1 MFPKQ
6 LFYLTSDQLQAWQ
19 WRQGTLS
26 GPAVF
31 PATRAGV
38 DDFIAY
44 LEQQGARPAW
54 LVVDLIEEDFSRHA
68 LPHVRGRAG
77 RQLRARRLGQQY
89 RDTPY
94 RAAIVQGRLA
104 EGRRDDVVLFTALTN
119 PALLA
124 PWIDAM
130 ALMQTPLAGI
140 YSATL
145 LSATLLARMTRR
157 EHPPG
162 AQAPRH
168 QLLVT
173 LQSGGM
179 RQTYLQGGALKFSR
193 LVQPTEDGDVADTIV
208 PETRRTQQF
217 LTSVRLL
224 ERDDVLHVTIL
235 VPASAVEELAQ
246 RCEDG
251 PATLYDVQPLD
262 AAARALGMAS
272 TPVLA
277 DQLLLHILGRATP
290 ASHYPLGGQDGFY
303 RLWRLRLSLYAS
315 SAVMATAC
323 LAWTV
328 ANLVGYGIAHGN
340 VNGLRSETAHYQ
352 AAYRNSMSSM
362 PPVVDKSANMKA
374 AVQIDRLVAQQ
385 GPWPVHML
393 GMVSE
398 ALEKSPQIR
407 LTQLEWRAQVPGQ
420 AAVAAPATGGP
431 SAPTSPALVA
441 PTSSLALGIP
451 KAPPQALRLQAEV
464 LAGQD
469 NYRVVLDSMNGFA
482 RQLARMPHMT
492 VEIAQLPF
500 DIRSNVKL
508 SGSVGVAN
516 SGEDRAK
523 FTLDLVWTP

>member
-19 WRQGTLS
+19 WRQGVLA
-26 GPAVF
+26 GPTAF

-38 DDFIAY
+38 DEFIAY
-44 LEQQGARPAW
+44 LEQHGAGPAW

-68 LPHVRGRAG
+68 LPHVRGRSG

-94 RAAIVQGRLA
+94 RTALVQGRLE

-130 ALMQTPLAGI
+130 ELMQTPLAGI

-145 LSATLLARMTRR
+145 LSATLLQRMARQAR
-157 EHPPG
+157 PAG
-162 AQAPRH
+162 APALRH
-168 QLLVT
+168 ELLVT

-179 RQTYLQGGALKFSR
+179 RQTYLQDGALKFSR
-193 LVQPTEDGDVADTIV
+193 LVQPTPDADVADTIL

-217 LTSVRLL
+217 LASVRLL
-224 ERDDVLHVTIL
+224 ERDEPLHVTVL
-235 VPASAVEELAQ
+235 APAAAVDELAR

-251 PATLYDVQPLD
+251 PATHYDVVPLD
-262 AAARALGMAS
+262 TAARALGMAG

-277 DQLLLHILGRATP
+277 EELLLTIVARAAP
-290 ASHYPLGGQDGFY
+290 ASHYPLGSKDGFY
-303 RLWRLRLSLYAS
+303 RLWRLRLSLFAS
-315 SAVMATAC
+315 SAVLAAAC

-340 VNGLRSETAHYQ
+340 AEGLRSETAHYQ

-362 PPVVDKSANMKA
+362 PPAVDKTANMKA
-374 AVQIDRLVAQQ
+374 AVQIDRMVAQQ
-385 GPWPVHML
+385 GPWPLQML

-398 ALEKSPQIR
+398 ALENSPQIR
-407 LTQLEWRAQVPGQ
+407 LTQLEWRADVPGQ
-420 AAVAAPATGGP
+420 GAAPTPGA
-431 SAPTSPALVA
+431 APGSPALVA

-451 KAPPQALRLQAEV
+451 KAPVQKLRLQAEV

-482 RQLARMPHMT
+482 RELARMPHMT

>member
-1 MFPKQ
+1 M
-6 LFYLTSDQLQAWQ
+6 DE
-19 WRQGTLS
+19 
-26 GPAVF
+26 
-31 PATRAGV
+31 
-38 DDFIAY
+38 FIAY
-44 LEQQGARPAW
+44 LERQGAGPAW

-94 RAAIVQGRLA
+94 RTALVQGRLE

-124 PWIDAM
+124 PWIEAM
-130 ALMQTPLAGI
+130 ELMQTPLAGI

-145 LSATLLARMTRR
+145 LSAALLRRMTRQER
-157 EHPPG
+157 PAAAP
-162 AQAPRH
+162 PRH
-168 QLLVT
+168 ELLVT

-179 RQTYLQGGALKFSR
+179 RQTYLQDGALKFSR
-193 LVQPTEDGDVADTIV
+193 LVQPTPDGDVADTIL

-217 LTSVRLL
+217 LASVRLL
-224 ERDDVLHVTIL
+224 ERDEALQVTVLA
-235 VPASAVEELAQ
+235 PAAAVEELAQ

-251 PATLYDVQPLD
+251 PATRYEVVPLD
-262 AAARALGMAS
+262 TAARALGMAA

-277 DQLLLHILGRATP
+277 DELLLTIVARHAP
-290 ASHYPLGGQDGFY
+290 ASHYPLAGKDGYY
-303 RLWRLRLSLYAS
+303 RLWRLRLSLFAS
-315 SAVMATAC
+315 SAVLGTAC

-328 ANLVGYGIAHGN
+328 ANLVGYGISHGN
-340 VNGLRSETAHYQ
+340 ANGLRSETAHYQ

-362 PPVVDKSANMKA
+362 PPAVDKTVNMKA
-374 AVQIDRLVAQQ
+374 AVQIDRMVAQQ
-385 GPWPVHML
+385 GPSPQHML

-398 ALEKSPQIR
+398 ALENSPQIR

-420 AAVAAPATGGP
+420 AAVAAPGA
-431 SAPTSPALVA
+431 APGSPALVA

-451 KAPPQALRLQAEV
+451 KAPAQTLRLHAEV

>member
-6 LFYLTSDQLQAWQ
+6 LFYLTSEQLQAWQ
-19 WRQGTLS
+19 WRQGALS
-26 GPAVF
+26 DPAVF

-94 RAAIVQGRLA
+94 RAAIVQGRLQ

-119 PALLA
+119 PAVLA

-145 LSATLLARMTRR
+145 LSATLLARMARHGSASG
-157 EHPPG
+157 EP
-162 AQAPRH
+162 PRH

-235 VPASAVEELAQ
+235 VPASAADELAQ

-251 PATLYDVQPLD
+251 PATRYDVRPLD
-262 AAARALGMAS
+262 AAAGALGMAS
-272 TPVLA
+272 APVLA
-277 DQLLLHILGRATP
+277 DQLLLHIVGRATP
-290 ASHYPLGGQDGFY
+290 ASHYPLGGKDGFY

-328 ANLVGYGIAHGN
+328 ANLVGYGVAHGN

-362 PPVVDKSANMKA
+362 PPVVDKTVNMKA

-420 AAVAAPATGGP
+420 ATVAAPGA
-431 SAPTSPALVA
+431 AASPALVA

-451 KAPPQALRLQAEV
+451 KAPSQTLRLQAEV

>member
-6 LFYLTSDQLQAWQ
+6 LFYLTSEQLQAWQ
-19 WRQGTLS
+19 WRQGVLS
-26 GPAVF
+26 GPVEF
-31 PATRAGV
+31 PASRAGV

-44 LEQQGARPAW
+44 LELQGARPAW

-94 RAAIVQGRLA
+94 RAALVQGRQQ

-124 PWIDAM
+124 PWVDAM
-130 ALMQTPLAGI
+130 ALMRTPLAGI
-140 YSATL
+140 YSAPL
-145 LSATLLARMTRR
+145 LSATLLARLNRQQ
-157 EHPPG
+157 ESAHGP
-162 AQAPRH
+162 APRH

-173 LQSGGM
+173 LQADGL

-193 LVQPTEDGDVADTIV
+193 LVQAAPGSDVADTIV
-208 PETRRTQQF
+208 PETRRTRQF
-217 LTSVRLL
+217 LASVRLL
-224 ERDDVLHVTIL
+224 ERDDLLHVTVL
-235 VPASAVEELAQ
+235 APAQSVAELAQ

-251 PATLYDVQPLD
+251 PATLFDVVALD
-262 AAARALGMAS
+262 TAARALGLAAA
-272 TPVLA
+272 PVLP
-277 DQLLLHILGRATP
+277 DQLLLYIVGRTSP
-290 ASHYPLGGQDGFY
+290 PSHYPLDGRDGLY

-315 SAVMATAC
+315 SAVLATTC

-328 ANLVGYGIAHGN
+328 ANLVGHGIAHRN
-340 VNGLRSETAHYQ
+340 VDGLRSETAHYQ
-352 AAYRNSMSSM
+352 AAYRKSMSSM
-362 PPVVDKSANMKA
+362 PPAVDQAVNMKA
-374 AVQIDRLVAQQ
+374 AVQIDRMVAQH

-398 ALEKSPQIR
+398 ALEQSPQIR

-420 AAVAAPATGGP
+420 AAVAAPGA
-431 SAPTSPALVA
+431 APNSPTLVA

-451 KAPPQALRLQAEV
+451 KAPPQTLRLQAEV

-469 NYRVVLDSMNGFA
+469 NYRVVLESMNGFA